1 MRRVLVAAAI
11 ALAGCQEARG
21 PAPTPAPPPI
31 GSLTEQLK
39 REGDQLLAQKRYEEA
54 AVKYQRAVNQEPG
67 DLALR
72 YALGV
77 AFSHLQRRQ
86 DTIEQFR
93 WIVERGAPRSP
104 SVQLARNWLIDAGES
119 VSAPAP
125 RPTAPAA
132 EDDSEPRGT
141 ITGAT
146 VWTGHDPMGRSIG
159 LRIKLTPLQGQDLG
173 GKGNRRFRLGE
184 PFAFR
189 KVPAGKYQ
197 LTASASDTELWNEE
211 VTVEPDKETVL
222 QLSNANS
229 PVPPDQPLEDN

>member
-21 PAPTPAPPPI
+21 PAPTPPPI

-39 REGDQLLAQKRYEEA
+39 REGDQLLAQGRYEEA

-93 WIVERGAPRSP
+93 WIVERGAPGSP
-104 SVQLARNWLIDAGES
+104 FVQLARNWLIDAGEL
-119 VSAPAP
+119 VSAPVP
-125 RPTAPAA
+125 HPTATAA

-141 ITGAT
+141 IKGAT
-146 VWTGHDPMGRSIG
+146 VWAGHDPMGRSIG
-159 LRIKLTPLQGQDLG
+159 IRITLTPLQGQDLG

-189 KVPAGKYQ
+189 NVPVGKYQ

-229 PVPPDQPLEDN
+229 PVPPDRRLEDD